1 MTDIFSIAN
10 RVLKIAEEEG
20 ADHCEVYIM
29 NRNKTDYTFE
39 VKAGKKTFNGI
50 SSTIRGIAIRAAK
63 GGKLGFGYSSDFSEE
78 ALRFTIRS
86 VLSVAEE
93 TQGFEGFTT
102 PKTVSEVKGT
112 YDDETANLSIE
123 KAMELIDL
131 FEDSIKGVNEDIL
144 ILESSLRHCVINTV
158 IVNTAGVEVEEK
170 GTYIGIGTTLSVKGK
185 EKITYPF
192 NSSRRTMNS
201 LDLEKLGET
210 AANDV
215 LRLTE
220 KKSIET
226 GDYEVI
232 LSPKVLAEL
241 LSYSFTTSLCA
252 DQVQAKLSVL
262 EGKVGEKIASE
273 KLTLYDDGTYE
284 EGLYTTKFDD
294 EGTPTQKTLL
304 IEKGVLKGFLY
315 DSITANIDNVEST
328 GNCVRWEP
336 PTWDVFFA
344 RSFSCRPRVW
354 MSNLVIEPG
363 SKKLD
368 ELVGE
373 ISKGLFLLN
382 IFSGFTMS
390 PSGDFNLPVVHGYII
405 EKGEITGAIKEATIQ
420 GNVFETLKGINA
432 VGADIDIVIPDSTSG
447 SLISPHIRLEKL
459 KVISAD

>member
-1 MTDIFSIAN
+1 MIDLFSIAN

-20 ADHCEVYIM
+20 ADHCEVYII

-63 GGKLGFGYSSDFSEE
+63 DRKLGFGYSSDFSEE

-144 ILESSLRHCVINTV
+144 ILESSLHHCVINTI

-170 GTYIGIGTTLSVKGK
+170 GTYIGIGTALSVKEK

-201 LDLEKLGET
+201 LDLEKLGKT

-220 KKSIET
+220 KKSIKT
-226 GDYEVI
+226 GDYEAI

-284 EGLYTTKFDD
+284 GGLYTTKFDD

-315 DSITANIDNVEST
+315 DSITANIDDVEST

-336 PTWDVFFA
+336 PTWDMFFA

-354 MSNLVIEPG
+354 MSNLVVEPG

-373 ISKGLFLLN
+373 ISKGVYLLN

-390 PSGDFNLPVVHGYII
+390 PSGDFNLPVTHGYII
-405 EKGEITGAIKEATIQ
+405 ERGEITGAIKEATIQ
-420 GNVFETLKGINA
+420 GNVFETLKGIDA
-432 VGADIDIVIPDSTSG
+432 VGADIDIVIPDSASG
-447 SLISPHIRLEKL
+447 SLISPHVRLEKL
-459 KVISAD
+459 KVVSTS

>member
-1 MTDIFSIAN
+1 MTDLFSIAN

-29 NRNKTDYTFE
+29 NRNKADYVFE
-39 VKAGKKTFNGI
+39 VKAGKKTFNGT
-50 SSTIRGIAIRAAK
+50 SSTVRGMAIRAAK
-63 GGKLGFGYSSDFSEE
+63 DEKLGFGYSSDFGEE
-78 ALRFTIRS
+78 ALRFTIRAI
-86 VLSVAEE
+86 LSAAEE
-93 TQGFEGFTT
+93 TQGFEGFTS
-102 PKTVSEVKGT
+102 PKTVSKVKGT

-123 KAMELIDL
+123 KAMELIDS
-131 FEDSIKGVNEDIL
+131 FENSIKSVNENIL
-144 ILESSLRHCVINTV
+144 ILESSLHHCTISTV
-158 IVNTAGVEVEEK
+158 IVNTAGIEVEEK
-170 GTYIGIGTTLSVKGK
+170 GTYIGVGTTLSVKGK

-192 NSSRRTMNS
+192 NSSRRIISS
-201 LDLEKLGET
+201 LDLEKLGKT
-210 AANDV
+210 AASDV
-215 LRLTE
+215 LKLTE
-220 KKSIET
+220 KKNIET
-226 GDYEVI
+226 SDYEAI

-252 DQVQAKLSVL
+252 DQVQAKLSVF
-262 EGKVGEKIASE
+262 EGKVGEKITSE

-284 EGLYTTKFDD
+284 GGLYTTKFDD

-304 IEKGVLKGFLY
+304 IERGVLKGFLY
-315 DSITANIDNVEST
+315 DNIAANINNVEST

-336 PTWDVFFA
+336 PTWDMFFA

-354 MSNLVIEPG
+354 MSNLVIEPS

-368 ELVGE
+368 ELISE
-373 ISKGLFLLN
+373 ISKGVYLLN

-432 VGADIDIVIPDSTSG
+432 IGADIDIAIPSNASG
-447 SLISPHIRLEKL
+447 SLVSPHVRLGKL
-459 KVISAD
+459 KVIGTS

>member
-1 MTDIFSIAN
+1 MIDLFSIAN
-10 RVLKIAEEEG
+10 RVLKIAEEES
-20 ADHCEVYIM
+20 ADHCEVYVM
-29 NRNKTDYTFE
+29 NRNKADYAFE
-39 VKAGKKTFNGI
+39 VKAGKKTFNGT
-50 SSTIRGIAIRAAK
+50 SSTIRGIAIRAVK
-63 GGKLGFGYSSDFSEE
+63 DGKLGFGYSSDFGEE
-78 ALRFTIRS
+78 ALRFTIRA

-93 TQGFEGFTT
+93 TRGFEGFTS

-131 FEDSIKGVNEDIL
+131 FENSIKSVNEDIL
-144 ILESSLRHCVINTV
+144 ILESSLHHCVISTV

-170 GTYIGIGTTLSVKGK
+170 GTYIGVGTTLSVKGK

-192 NSSRRTMNS
+192 NSSRRVISS
-201 LDLEKLGET
+201 LDLEKLGRT

-220 KKSIET
+220 KKSIES

-241 LSYSFTTSLCA
+241 LSYSFATSLCA

-284 EGLYTTKFDD
+284 GGLYTTKFDD

-304 IEKGVLKGFLY
+304 VEKGVFKGFLY

-336 PTWDVFFA
+336 PTWDMFFA

-368 ELVGE
+368 ELIGE
-373 ISKGLFLLN
+373 INKGIYLLN
-382 IFSGFTMS
+382 IFSGFAMS
-390 PSGDFNLPVVHGYII
+390 PSGDFNLPVIHGYII

-420 GNVFETLKGINA
+420 GNVFEALNEIDTVEAN
-432 VGADIDIVIPDSTSG
+432 VDIVVPDSASG
-447 SLISPHIRLEKL
+447 SLISPHVRLKRL
-459 KVISAD
+459 RVIGTS